1 MSDRARCR
9 LGAGAGLR
17 LGQRALVAACVAV
30 GLALVPAA
38 ASADLSA
45 KLKVSYD
52 GSGSLTENAQMQPCN
67 HGSSDFNSCYY
78 NTASSQT
85 VLHGWH
91 ATYDP
96 LTINGQAGSS
106 TAPVSAQSLDWTIHT
121 VSDFHNTDASNH
133 HADCT
138 LDFAVDPAE
147 GPLALTASASGDG
160 VKFEAE
166 APWQPTPAGD
176 ASCFAD
182 NFAYDFPTPDARSG
196 LKAVKTVPF
205 SQLEQAT
212 TEVPVSIGDPGVTQL
227 GQDCTA
233 AAHADNSD
241 TTECDRQFNWT
252 GKLNIEVI
260 CGTVSYSEGDASPL
274 TTDVHPGQV
283 FKNGPTGRLEIT
295 LPDGS
300 VLRLGPSSQT
310 QLEKTCIKD
319 DFMPE
324 PIPLDRQFKLLLGD
338 VWEKVATGLGGNA
351 YPEVDTER
359 AVAGNRGKLAV
370 AGFAAKSPI
379 RGAALA
385 ATGGGSMTV
394 SKQPNGDVIAHSISG
409 KGFVQIPGKPEF
421 DYLAGQSAL
430 ITAAGVKLTSKWP
443 AADRALVPAGELP
456 PTISGLSISKATQ
469 GKQAQVRFKLDRKAS
484 VVVQVLKGKKVV
496 ATKTVKGKKGKN
508 SVKPLKKKLG
518 KGSYT
523 VRVTATDVKRVAIAE
538 KKLHVK

>member
-1 MSDRARCR
+1 MLPRRP
-9 LGAGAGLR
+9 AGR
-17 LGQRALVAACVAV
+17 TH
-30 GLALVPAA
+30 
-38 ASADLSA
+38 ASAVALACFVALLASPPAMAAGPSLSA

-52 GSGSLTENAQMQPCN
+52 GSGSLAEHAQMQSCDTSN
-67 HGSSDFNSCYY
+67 SNSNSCFYGSPTSE
-78 NTASSQT
+78 TA
-85 VLHGWH
+85 LHGWH

-96 LTINGQAGSS
+96 LTVNGQAGSS
-106 TAPVSAQSLDWTIHT
+106 TAPVSAQSLDWSIHT
-121 VSDFHNTDASNH
+121 VSDFHNGDGNH

-138 LDFAVDPAE
+138 LAFAVDPAE

-176 ASCFAD
+176 PSCFGN

-260 CGTVSYSEGDASPL
+260 CGTVSFSEGDSTPV
-274 TTDVHPGQV
+274 TTDVHPGQT

-295 LPDGS
+295 LQDGS
-300 VLRLGPSSQT
+300 VLRVGPSSQT
-310 QLEKTCIKD
+310 QLTTDCIKD

-338 VWEKVATGLGGNA
+338 VWEKVAEGLGGSA

-359 AVAGNRGKLAV
+359 AVAGNRGKVAV
-370 AGFAAKSPI
+370 PGFAAKSPI

-430 ITAAGVKLTSKWP
+430 ITASGVKLTSKWP

-456 PTISGLSISKATQ
+456 PTISGLAISKATQ
-469 GKQAQVRFKLDRKAS
+469 GKKAQVRFKLDRKAS

-496 ATKTVKGKKGKN
+496 VTKTVSGKKGKN

-518 KGSYT
+518 KGRYT
-523 VRVTATDVKRVAIAE
+523 VRVTATDLKRVSIAE
-538 KKLHVK
+538 KKLHLKK